1 MRDRLSRWISRLIAT
16 SLFTGHFPIGPGTV
30 GSLLALA
37 LYRWTP
43 AGRPGVLPGLVV
55 AVFFIGVW
63 ASAETEKRYGHDA
76 GIINVD
82 EMAGMWISLLF
93 LPFRLNHFWL
103 LGAFFLFRFFDIV
116 KPFPVNR
123 AQNLPRGWGIMI
135 DDVAAGLYA
144 NAVLR
149 LAHLFV
155 MRVL

>member
-1 MRDRLSRWISRLIAT
+1 
-16 SLFTGHFPIGPGTV
+16 
-30 GSLLALA
+30 
-37 LYRWTP
+37 
-43 AGRPGVLPGLVV
+43 
-55 AVFFIGVW
+55 
-63 ASAETEKRYGHDA
+63 
-76 GIINVD
+76 VD